1 MTAVIQGLGTSVPA
15 TIVTNDDLAA
25 LGMDTTDEWIRSRT
39 GIAQRHVAE
48 PQVSTGDL
56 AVEAGAQALKSSG
69 NVHADALLLAT
80 MTPDRPCPATASTV
94 SSRLGLSGLAF
105 DLNAACSGFVYA
117 LATAAGLLGDLIVN
131 RVLVIGADVMS
142 RTVDPQDRN
151 TAGLFGD
158 GAGAVV
164 LRAGD
169 EDEPGA
175 VGPFDLGGNGDLA
188 DLLYIPAGGSRRPAS
203 AASLDDRAHYLQMDG
218 KEVYRQAVT
227 GMAASSLRV
236 LERAGLEPG
245 DVDHLVAHQ
254 ANARILAAVGDRLGI
269 AQERRVC
276 NVDRYGNTTAGSIP
290 LAMADLAAGGAK
302 PGARVLLT
310 AFGAGLSWGSALLRW
325 PDLPTR

>member
-1 MTAVIQGLGTSVPA
+1 MTAVIEGLGTSVPA
-15 TIVTNDDLAA
+15 TVVTNEDLRA
-25 LGMDTTDEWIRSRT
+25 LGMDTTDAWIRSRT

-48 PQVSTGDL
+48 PSLSTGDL

-94 SSRLGLSGLAF
+94 AARLGLTGLAF

-117 LATAAGLLGDLIVN
+117 LATAAGLLGDMIVN
-131 RVLVIGADVMS
+131 RALVIGADVMS
-142 RTVDPQDRN
+142 RTVDPSDRN
-151 TAGLFGD
+151 TAVLFGD

-169 EDEPGA
+169 PDEPGA

-188 DLLYIPAGGSRRPAS
+188 DLLYIPAGGSRQPAT
-203 AASLDDRAHYLQMDG
+203 AQSLAEGGQYLKMDG

-227 GMAASSLRV
+227 GMAASANRV
-236 LERAGLEPG
+236 LERAGLRAE

-254 ANARILAAVGDRLGI
+254 ANARILDAVGNRLGI
-269 AQERRVC
+269 AAQRRIC

-290 LAMADLAAGGAK
+290 LAMADLAARGAE

-325 PDLPTR
+325 PDLNPR